1 MSLPRVWLPAVRA
14 GSGADVFTQ
23 RLARLL
29 AAAGGEPVVTWLPR
43 WAELAPRL
51 SRRPA
56 PPGAQIVHVN
66 SWLGDAFGPG
76 LRRVVTVHHCVHD
89 PAFDRYRTGAQRL
102 YHRWHIRP
110 LERRALAGAAAITA
124 VSANTRRAVLAEFG
138 ERPIAV
144 VPNWVDTTIF
154 RPAAARARGAA
165 FRLLFTGNWGAR
177 KGTALLA
184 ELMRRLGLGFELTF
198 TTGRRGLPPPAAL
211 PPNMRWAG
219 RIADEAAM
227 VRLYQDCDV
236 LVMPSR
242 LEGFGYAALEAM
254 ACGTPVVAFATG
266 ALPEVVDDGV
276 TGTLAPADD
285 VAALAAA
292 CRALADTPARRHAM
306 GEAARIAA
314 VERFSAER
322 ALAQY
327 RAIYERA
334 LATP

>member
-1 MSLPRVWLPAVRA
+1 MTFPRVWLPAVPA
-14 GSGADVFTQ
+14 GSGADVFTE

-29 AAAGGEPVVTWLPR
+29 TAAGGEPVLTWLPR
-43 WAELAPRL
+43 WAELAPHL

-56 PPGAQIVHVN
+56 PAGTQIVHVN
-66 SWLGDAFGPG
+66 SWLGDAFAPG

-89 PAFDRYRTGAQRL
+89 PAFDRYRSGAQRL

-110 LERRALAGAAAITA
+110 LERRALEGAAAVTA
-124 VSANTRRAVLAEFG
+124 VSASTRRAVLAEFG
-138 ERPIAV
+138 ERPVAV
-144 VPNWVDTTIF
+144 VPNWVDTAIF
-154 RPAAARARGAA
+154 RPAARTRGPA

-184 ELMRRLGLGFELTF
+184 ELMRRLGAGFELTF
-198 TTGRRGLPPPAAL
+198 TTGRRGGPPRTGLPA
-211 PPNMRWAG
+211 NMRWAG
-219 RIADEAAM
+219 PIADETGM

-254 ACGTPVVAFATG
+254 ACATPVVAFAAG

-276 TGTLAPADD
+276 TGTLVPGDH
-285 VAALAAA
+285 VAALADA
-292 CRALADTPARRHAM
+292 CRALAESPTRRHAM
-306 GEAARIAA
+306 GEAARTVA

-327 RAIYERA
+327 RAVYERV
-334 LATP
+334 LAAS